1 MLNISENSIQGEVKI
16 EQYKSYRK
24 LQGARANRM
33 LAWWLLISLA
43 IFLVISLLPWTQNI
57 QIKGKVTTFK
67 PDERPQTIHSA
78 ISGRIEK
85 WYVQEGELVQ
95 PGDTIVFLSEIKPEY
110 FDPDL
115 VQRTANQVIA
125 KSSTIAAYTEKA
137 RALDDQIT
145 ALRLELVQKKAQLNN
160 KIRQEELKLEST
172 RAMVEQAR
180 IDFEIADYQYRRT
193 DTLFQQGIK
202 SLTDLEGRRLKLQEA
217 KAKLISSENK
227 TQEADNELTIAKLEL
242 INIDNDYNN
251 KIAKAESDKFSAIS
265 SRFDSEGSLNK
276 LSNELENYRRRNDL
290 YYVLAPQECYVT
302 QAIKPGIGEIVKE
315 GEPIVSIVPKN
326 YTPAV
331 ELFVQPM
338 DMPLINIGQE
348 ISFIFDG
355 WPAFIFSGWPSF
367 AVGTFS
373 GKIAAI
379 DNVPNEDSK
388 YRVLVLEND
397 EEKPWPPLLRFG
409 AGAQGIALLKNVKL
423 WYEIWRQL
431 NGFPPEYYDNN
442 IQGKDSKFKP
452 PVKAVA
458 K

>member
-1 MLNISENSIQGEVKI
+1 M
-16 EQYKSYRK
+16 
-24 LQGARANRM
+24 
-33 LAWWLLISLA
+33 
-43 IFLVISLLPWTQNI
+43 
-57 QIKGKVTTFK
+57 
-67 PDERPQTIHSA
+67 
-78 ISGRIEK
+78 
-85 WYVQEGELVQ
+85 
-95 PGDTIVFLSEIKPEY
+95 
-110 FDPDL
+110 
-115 VQRTANQVIA
+115 
-125 KSSTIAAYTEKA
+125 
-137 RALDDQIT
+137 
-145 ALRLELVQKKAQLNN
+145 
-160 KIRQEELKLEST
+160 
-172 RAMVEQAR
+172 
-180 IDFEIADYQYRRT
+180 
-193 DTLFQQGIK
+193 
-202 SLTDLEGRRLKLQEA
+202 EGRRLKLQEA